1 MNNSKVYKRC
11 AVPLCY
17 STSNKTPKKIFVYV
31 PTQIERRKE
40 WFRLARIDK
49 DIDRLLEATSV
60 YYCEDHFDLPN
71 DMENY
76 MQYQIMGSV
85 AKIKMK
91 PDSLPTRFN
100 CQLNK
105 KCTSFLPRPSTAGSS
120 EEIVVKTENAEEI
133 FIKTE
138 PIYPDETVPEVADV
152 RFHDKGVQTKPDV
165 EDRGVQGCPRRFRS
179 KAVQYNSD
187 VPPRITFLKLVR
199 DETEKM
205 MVRVYKYLR
214 DELEILKLMTAEQVL
229 VALEQVSGR
238 AAQATGVSEL
248 DMQQTLD
255 KYKDLLDKQPTK
267 KTLDKTN
274 KPKKKRKQGMHV
286 RTFSFSNES
295 TDDEQPP
302 KVRGAETD
310 SGSAGVSVQT
320 VTEPS
325 AMEVDCGGG
334 NSIDET
340 TARRETSVQEE
351 VHDSN
356 GESTD
361 EALEEEPEIYIKDE
375 PLTEDDDSANPLEIG
390 VVAPSIAHTA
400 HTPSDT
406 YTTTTTD
413 IQTYDPGEDVRIKT
427 EYGEPEPSHDHT
439 YHKNT

>member
-1 MNNSKVYKRC
+1 MV
-11 AVPLCY
+11 
-17 STSNKTPKKIFVYV
+17 
-31 PTQIERRKE
+31 Q
-40 WFRLARIDK
+40 
-49 DIDRLLEATSV
+49 LE
-60 YYCEDHFDLPN
+60 N

-76 MQYQIMGSV
+76 IRYKIMGSV
-85 AKIKMK
+85 KRIKMK
-91 PDSLPTRFN
+91 PNCIPSRFVWNRKHKILNESHSTEAKRQRVALPEDFYQDYTEAKN
-100 CQLNK
+100 NEVLSY
-105 KCTSFLPRPSTAGSS
+105 TE

>member
-1 MNNSKVYKRC
+1 MKCYLTQKMEKDTMNYMKYKMGFSSKILLTDT
-11 AVPLCY
+11 AVPSKFHCQEDCKHWFSDPDY
-17 STSNKTPKKIFVYV
+17 QSAVFNKRKR
-31 PTQIERRKE
+31 IELVI
-40 WFRLARIDK
+40 RLDEESHVQSQSG
-49 DIDRLLEATSV
+49 LEAV
-60 YYCEDHFDLPN
+60 QKDYNIVQEQEAIEFD
-71 DMENY
+71 E
-76 MQYQIMGSV
+76 
-85 AKIKMK
+85 
-91 PDSLPTRFN
+91 
-100 CQLNK
+100 
-105 KCTSFLPRPSTAGSS
+105 

>member
-1 MNNSKVYKRC
+1 
-11 AVPLCY
+11 
-17 STSNKTPKKIFVYV
+17 
-31 PTQIERRKE
+31 
-40 WFRLARIDK
+40 
-49 DIDRLLEATSV
+49 
-60 YYCEDHFDLPN
+60 
-71 DMENY
+71 MENY
-76 MQYQIMGSV
+76 MKYKIMGSV
-85 AKIKMK
+85 KKIRMK
-91 PDSLPTRFN
+91 LNTIPSKFSQKPIATPSQEVESTTTLCLQEGQEVEVPSLFYTAESVNVSQTEESTFLTTQPA
-100 CQLNK
+100 LL
-105 KCTSFLPRPSTAGSS
+105 TSQ
-120 EEIVVKTENAEEI
+120 EIVVKTENAEEI

>member
-1 MNNSKVYKRC
+1 MRS
-11 AVPLCY
+11 L
-17 STSNKTPKKIFVYV
+17 
-31 PTQIERRKE
+31 
-40 WFRLARIDK
+40 WFNLAR
-49 DIDRLLEATSV
+49 RNANAFCFNSPV
-60 YYCEDHFDLPN
+60 YFCEDHFDLPN
-71 DMENY
+71 DMDNY
-76 MQYQIMGSV
+76 MEYHVMGFVSKV
-85 AKIKMK
+85 RMK
-91 PDSLPTRFN
+91 PGCVPTKFECQPDRTKLPADTEQTFIIKKERQIIKEEAIKKESSLHLIFN
-100 CQLNK
+100 THELGS
-105 KCTSFLPRPSTAGSS
+105 TSSGIS